1 MKSLLFSLWTLI
13 TLGLLGFACYQ
24 AAYVAPTEAT
34 MFDAQRIFYYHVP
47 AAATAFSLFIVN
59 CIASIIYLRTRSQ
72 WSDALAMTGAE
83 VGVVFCGVVL
93 ITGPIWARYAWGT
106 FWVWDA
112 RLTTT
117 LLLWLLYVS
126 YLILRR
132 SAEAGS
138 TPVLAAALAV
148 FASLD
153 IPIVYMS
160 NRWFRTNHPQ
170 PVIFNEGLDPRMKAV
185 LGWCFLA
192 FMALGVLLAWFRY
205 DLERLAQKI
214 NAAHIRRAARGTMA
228 GMLAVPGLFAFQLTS
243 HWPPIRYF
251 HAGALAAWIIY
262 LAYILVLFAKFFR
275 LKKEMQELGG

>member
-1 MKSLLFSLWTLI
+1 MKTTLFYLWTII
-13 TLGLLGFACYQ
+13 TLGLLGFAAYE
-24 AAYVAPTEAT
+24 AAYVAPMERT

-59 CIASIIYLRTRSQ
+59 CIASIIYLAKRSQ
-72 WSDALAMTGAE
+72 WSDALAVTGAE
-83 VGVVFCGVVL
+83 VGVVFCLVVL

-132 SAEAGS
+132 TSEAGS
-138 TPVLAAALAV
+138 ASVLAASLAI
-148 FASLD
+148 FASID

-160 NRWFRTNHPQ
+160 NRWFPTNHPQ
-170 PVIFNEGLDPRMKAV
+170 PVIFNEGLDPRMKIV
-185 LGWCFLA
+185 LMWCVFA
-192 FMALGVLLAWFRY
+192 FMALGILIAWFRY
-205 DLERLAQKI
+205 DLERLSQQI
-214 NAAHIRRAARGTMA
+214 NAVHVRRAARGSV
-228 GMLAVPGLFAFQLTS
+228 GMLAIPAVVLFQITG

-251 HAGALAAWIIY
+251 HAGAIAAWTIY
-262 LAYILVLFAKFFR
+262 LVYVLMLVSKLTK
-275 LKKEMQELGG
+275 LKKEAAELGI

>member
-1 MKSLLFSLWTLI
+1 MKPILFTLWTLI
-13 TLGLLGFACYQ
+13 TLGLLGFACYE

-47 AAATAFSLFIVN
+47 AASVAFALFIVN
-59 CIASIIYLRTRSQ
+59 CIASIIYLAKRSA
-72 WSDALAMTGAE
+72 WADALAVTGAE

-93 ITGPIWARYAWGT
+93 VTGPIWARYAWGT

-132 SAEAGS
+132 SSEAGS
-138 TPVLAAALAV
+138 TSVLAAALAI

-170 PVIFNEGLDPRMKAV
+170 PVIFNEGLDPRMKV
-185 LGWCFLA
+185 ILGWCFLA
-192 FMALGVLLAWFRY
+192 FMALGVLIAWFRY

-214 NAAHIRRAARGTMA
+214 NAAHIRKAARGSFA
-228 GMLAVPGLFAFQLTS
+228 ALLPGMFLFQFTG

-251 HAGALAAWIIY
+251 HAGAIAAWTIY
-262 LAYILVLFAKFFR
+262 LAYLLILFRKFAR
-275 LKKEMQELGG
+275 LKKEMQELGA

>member
-1 MKSLLFSLWTLI
+1 MKSKLFLLWSLVTV
-13 TLGLLGFACYQ
+13 GLLVYAVYE
-24 AAYVAPTEAT
+24 AAFVAPMEAT

-59 CIASIIYLRTRSQ
+59 CIASIIFLARRSP
-72 WSDALAMTGAE
+72 WADALAVTGAE

-132 SAEAGS
+132 SSEAGS
-138 TPVLAAALAV
+138 TSVLAASLAII
-148 FASLD
+148 ASLD

-170 PVIFNEGLDPRMKAV
+170 PVIFNDALDPRMKIILMWNVFA
-185 LGWCFLA
+185 FLA
-192 FMALGVLLAWFRY
+192 LGILIAWFRY
-205 DLERLAQKI
+205 DLERLAQSI
-214 NAAHIRRAARGTMA
+214 NTAHIRRAARGVMA
-228 GMLAVPGLFAFQLTS
+228 VALPGMFLLQTS
-243 HWPPIRYF
+243 GHWPPIRYF

-262 LAYILVLFAKFFR
+262 IGYILILMAKYSR
-275 LKKEMQELGG
+275 LKKEAAELAS

>member
-1 MKSLLFSLWTLI
+1 MKSKLFFLWSLI
-13 TLGLLGFACYQ
+13 TLGLLIYAVY
-24 AAYVAPTEAT
+24 AAAFIAPMEAT

-59 CIASIIYLRTRSQ
+59 CIASIIYLTKRSA
-72 WSDALAMTGAE
+72 WADALAVTGAE

-93 ITGPIWARYAWGT
+93 VTGPIWARYAWGT

-132 SAEAGS
+132 SSETGS
-138 TPVLAAALAV
+138 TSVLAASLAI

-170 PVIFNEGLDPRMKAV
+170 PVIFNDGLDPKMKLILMWNV
-185 LGWCFLA
+185 LA
-192 FMALGVLLAWFRY
+192 FMALGILIAWFRY
-205 DLERLAQKI
+205 DLERLSQNI
-214 NAAHIRRAARGTMA
+214 NAAHIRKAARGTFA
-228 GMLAVPGLFAFQLTS
+228 ALLPGMFLFQLTG

-251 HAGALAAWIIY
+251 HAGAIAAWTIY
-262 LAYILVLFAKFFR
+262 IAYILVLMAKFLR
-275 LKKEMQELGG
+275 LKKEEAELHVQ

>member
-1 MKSLLFSLWTLI
+1 MKPILFTLWTLI

-24 AAYVAPTEAT
+24 AAFVAPMEAT

-59 CIASIIYLRTRSQ
+59 CIASIIYLAKRSP
-72 WSDALAMTGAE
+72 WADALAVTGAE

-93 ITGPIWARYAWGT
+93 VTGPIWARYAWGT

-132 SAEAGS
+132 SSEAGS
-138 TPVLAAALAV
+138 TSVLAASLAI

-170 PVIFNEGLDPRMKAV
+170 PVIFNEGLDPRMKMI
-185 LGWCFLA
+185 LGWNVLA
-192 FMALGVLLAWFRY
+192 FMALGILIVWFRY

-214 NAAHIRRAARGTMA
+214 NVAHIKKAARGGFA
-228 GMLAVPGLFAFQLTS
+228 ALLPGMFLFQFTGR
-243 HWPPIRYF
+243 WPPIRYF
-251 HAGALAAWIIY
+251 HAGAIAAWTIY
-262 LAYILVLFAKFFR
+262 LAYLLILFRKFFA
-275 LKKEMQELGG
+275 LKKEMQELGS

>member
-1 MKSLLFSLWTLI
+1 M
-13 TLGLLGFACYQ
+13 
-24 AAYVAPTEAT
+24 EAT

-59 CIASIIYLRTRSQ
+59 CIASIIYLATRSQ
-72 WSDALAMTGAE
+72 WADALAVTGAE

-93 ITGPIWARYAWGT
+93 VTGPIWARDAWGT

-132 SAEAGS
+132 SSEAGS
-138 TPVLAAALAV
+138 TSVLAASLAII
-148 FASLD
+148 ASLD

-170 PVIFNEGLDPRMKAV
+170 PVIFNDALDPRMKLILMWNVFA
-185 LGWCFLA
+185 FLA
-192 FMALGVLLAWFRY
+192 LGILIAWFRY
-205 DLERLAQKI
+205 DLERLAQSI
-214 NAAHIRRAARGTMA
+214 NTAHIRRAAQGTFA
-228 GMLAVPGLFAFQLTS
+228 AALPGVFLFQLTG

-262 LAYILVLFAKFFR
+262 LAYIAILIAKFSR
-275 LKKEMQELGG
+275 LKKEAAELGM

>member
-1 MKSLLFSLWTLI
+1 MKTKLFYLWALI
-13 TLGLLGFACYQ
+13 TLGLLVFAVYQ
-24 AAYVAPTEAT
+24 AAYVAPMEAT

-59 CIASIIYLRTRSQ
+59 CIASIIYLAKRSQ
-72 WSDALAMTGAE
+72 WSDALAVTGAE
-83 VGVVFCGVVL
+83 VGVVFCLVVL

-132 SAEAGS
+132 SSDAGS
-138 TPVLAAALAV
+138 ASVLAASLAI

-170 PVIFNEGLDPRMKAV
+170 PVIFNDALDPRMKIV
-185 LGWCFLA
+185 LMWCVFA
-192 FMALGVLLAWFRY
+192 FMALGILIAWFRY
-205 DLERLAQKI
+205 DLERLAQRI
-214 NAAHIRRAARGTMA
+214 NAIHVQRAARGGSAMI
-228 GMLAVPGLFAFQLTS
+228 LLPAVALFQLTG

-251 HAGALAAWIIY
+251 HAGAIAAWLIY
-262 LAYILVLFAKFFR
+262 IVYVFILVGKLTKLR
-275 LKKEMQELGG
+275 KEAAELGI